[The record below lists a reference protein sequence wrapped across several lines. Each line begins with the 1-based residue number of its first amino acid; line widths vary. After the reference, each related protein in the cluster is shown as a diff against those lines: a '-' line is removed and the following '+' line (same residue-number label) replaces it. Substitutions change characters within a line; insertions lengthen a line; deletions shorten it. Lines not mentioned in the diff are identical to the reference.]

1 MNYFN
6 EALKV
11 LGLSTLKS
19 RKQLQKAY
27 RNKSKIYH
35 PDNGGSKQDFVIL
48 AASYKYLDKKIPD
61 RYQIN
66 FKVEDIINK
75 KLFVV
80 NDKVKVH
87 ATAKNLKNHKVQIK
101 VDNKPMIITF
111 NYMDKRKY
119 PLTFE
124 GDKCFVNIDVEV
136 DQDDFIKGYTHL
148 CFGGREYTLYIP
160 NHGFLKNEISLVGT
174 GVWIRFNFIVKR
186 LCEKDGKTFHLTSED
201 MSQWYLKNN
210 IMK

>member
-19 RKQLQKAY
+19 RKQLQRAY

-48 AASYKYLDKKIPD
+48 TASYKYLDKKIPD

-87 ATAKNLKNHKVQIK
+87 ATAKNLKAHKVQIK

-124 GDKCFVNIDVEV
+124 GDKCFVNVDLLVEEKEFA
-136 DQDDFIKGYTHL
+136 QGYTHTI
-148 CFGGREYTLYIP
+148 FTDKQYTLFIP
-160 NHGFLKNEISLVGT
+160 NRGELKNEINLGGI

-186 LCEKDGKTFHLTSED
+186 PCQQDGNNFRLTSKE